1 MHLPKFFSRRANLRP
16 VLRELYS
23 SGVISVYRSH
33 SLLRLWEPLREPI
46 DCDENYP
53 T

>member
-1 MHLPKFFSRRANLRP
+1 MKLPKFFFRRASLRP
-16 VLRELYS
+16 VLRELCAT
-23 SGVISVYRSH
+23 GVISVYRSH